1 MFPSHIR
8 NITMITGGAAIKRCT
23 ASMAPRFI
31 PFKSLWKT
39 AFVERAFHSRASQHN
54 SSGIQG
60 STPWTAKR
68 CKSDTVNAK
77 RNKSHKK
84 QKLAI
89 QGLSK
94 SSPNQRNENANLLLQ
109 LLDETAAGNK
119 VEALEKHIS
128 PATAIT
134 IGENICLEK
143 AAQEIGGRYLWSNV
157 LPEEVINVKFH
168 GHDVMILSNGTIVGW
183 GVDEQTLENE
193 LIKYIQPA
201 VNVPCAWESDE
212 VDWIQL
218 PLPRSQ
224 EYLEL
229 TQSISLSQSK
239 GPSRDGSYMQGDI
252 MVIVGRDENEVLLH
266 KAAFAIGFSRSTRL
280 SVLESALEN
289 HIQLTRANSERMS
302 RGEQI
307 HTREADVLRLTG
319 RLFLLRGKLNFYSEL
334 IETPDVYWT
343 EPNLE
348 KIYESI
354 SRSLDIT
361 PRISILNR
369 KLDYATEEQRALLSV
384 LTEKKSTRLE
394 WIIIVLIMVEVCFEI
409 FHFYERA
416 LESPSES
423 EKRS

>member
-1 MFPSHIR
+1 MFPSQIR
-8 NITMITGGAAIKRCT
+8 NTTMLAGRAAIKRCT
-23 ASMAPRFI
+23 ASMAPKII
-31 PFKSLWKT
+31 PFKESWKP
-39 AFVERAFHSRASQHN
+39 ALIERGVHSRAFQHN

-60 STPWTAKR
+60 NAPWTAKR
-68 CKSDTVNAK
+68 FKSDTVNAK
-77 RNKSHKK
+77 RNKSNKK

-143 AAQEIGGRYLWSNV
+143 AAQKIDGRHLWSNV
-157 LPEEVINVKFH
+157 LPEEVINVKFND
-168 GHDVMILSNGTIVGW
+168 HDVMILSNGTVVGW

-201 VNVPCAWESDE
+201 VNVPCTWESDE

-218 PLPRSQ
+218 PSPRSQ
-224 EYLEL
+224 EYSEL
-229 TQSISLSQSK
+229 TQSISSSQGK
-239 GPSRDGSYMQGDI
+239 GPSRDSSYMQGDI

-409 FHFYERA
+409 FHFYERS
-416 LESPSES
+416 LESSS